1 MTAGG
6 GVGQGLVGLEPAGWR
21 EEVTGTVVGSG
32 GADEWGEEGLGF
44 R

>member
-21 EEVTGTVVGSG
+21 EEATGTVVGSG
-32 GADEWGEEGLGF
+32 GADEWGGGGF
-44 R
+44 RF